1 MAHVSDGVLEG
12 IWKKDV
18 ESISL
23 HLRVDRLVQG

>member
-1 MAHVSDGVLEG
+1 MAHVSDGVLGG

-23 HLRVDRLVQG
+23 QFRVDRLVHG